1 MARDSTGRETTSMV
15 TGLCLDVRC
24 LDALLPSFLNFPFS
38 TMLIYYMYNGK
49 GGKKPTEWNQKN
61 KGHMSHSKR

>member
-1 MARDSTGRETTSMV
+1 MARDSTGRKITSVV
-15 TGLCLDVRC
+15 TGYAWMLGA

-49 GGKKPTEWNQKN
+49 GGKKPTE
-61 KGHMSHSKR
+61 